1 MTALTV
7 SQKEAA
13 AAAAKTTNN
22 NQSKVYPGWH
32 DFVAGAVAGAGARML
47 THPLDLVRIRRQLA
61 AFYKDPNS
69 TTKKPTVSLWRDMVQ
84 VVQNEGG
91 IRGLFR
97 GNMAAINLWV
107 SYTAV
112 QFSSYAYTQKYFQT
126 VFPDES
132 QRSLV
137 AFCAGASAGVT
148 ATLSSYPLDLTRT
161 IFAARGANVELET
174 SIAAAGERQP
184 SSATAAKAKQPHHQF
199 RPPKSTVEFAT
210 NLYKQRG
217 WKGFFAGCSPTVIQ
231 IIPYMGCS
239 FAIYDYLTYGDR
251 GVGLSAYAGSIAGA
265 VSKTLVYPMD
275 TVKKRLQAQSFFG
288 AHDAHQGHLQR
299 RYYTGILD
307 CVSTIYK
314 QEGPW
319 AFYNGLVPSVIKTAL
334 AAGLSFAFF
343 RSTKN
348 LLESIHDDP
357 FSHKDP
363 PTRQSLHRRMTGR

>member
-1 MTALTV
+1 MPALTI

-13 AAAAKTTNN
+13 AKK
-22 NQSKVYPGWH
+22 KVYPVWH

-61 AFYKDPNS
+61 SFQQDPNA
-69 TTKKPTVSLWRDMVQ
+69 TVANNKKPTVSMWRDMVQ

-107 SYTAV
+107 SYTAI
-112 QFSSYAYTQKYFQT
+112 QFSAYGHTRAYFQT

-132 QRSLV
+132 QRSVV

-148 ATLSSYPLDLTRT
+148 ATLSSYPLDLCRT
-161 IFAARGANVELET
+161 IFAARGATVELEA
-174 SIAAAGERQP
+174 SIAAAGEQSS
-184 SSATAAKAKQPHHQF
+184 SSATATPATAASKTSQQHEF
-199 RPPKSTVEFAT
+199 RPPKTAREFAT

-231 IIPYMGCS
+231 IIPYMGFS

-288 AHDAHQGHLQR
+288 AKQQTR
-299 RYYTGILD
+299 CYTGIAD
-307 CVSTIYK
+307 CVTQIYQK
-314 QEGPW
+314 EGYL
-319 AFYNGLVPSVIKTAL
+319 AFYNGLVPSVIKTGL

-343 RSTKN
+343 RSAKN
-348 LLESIHDDP
+348 FLESVHDNP
-357 FSHKDP
+357 FSNDDP
-363 PTRQSLHRRMTGR
+363 PTRKSFHRRLSGQ